1 MTDVANLAQQ
11 PAMPPVVPEPP
22 DPVHSELT
30 LRTRAPAYSV
40 MEECLRRQAD
50 AIPRSAT
57 ARFFG
62 RDPLHRDAV
71 SWYRGTLG
79 ELEVARVLA
88 RLDSAWAV
96 LHAVPVGSSG
106 ADIDHI
112 VIGPG
117 GTFTINTKNHGGKK
131 IWASGNGFMVD
142 GQKQSHIRNSLFEAQ
157 RASDLL
163 SAGTGFP
170 VVVTPLLVVV
180 RPQSIASTKPAVVV
194 MASTDLFRWLKRRP
208 RMQTAEAIE
217 QIAAAAEQRTTWCT
231 GQPRTATT
239 EQALAAANAK
249 RFAALRA
256 EVDVAYARRQGWS
269 LIAAS
274 LFLAAVVGAA
284 LALLPFIPAILA
296 AMMTAG

>member
-1 MTDVANLAQQ
+1 MTEVAGVMRQQ
-11 PAMPPVVPEPP
+11 AMPAVVPEPTV
-22 DPVHSELT
+22 PVHSELT
-30 LRTRAPAYSV
+30 LRTRIPAYSV
-40 MEECLRRQAD
+40 MDECLRRQAE
-50 AIPRSAT
+50 AAPRGAV

-62 RDPLHRDAV
+62 RDPLHPDAV

-88 RLDSAWAV
+88 RLDPAWVV

-142 GQKQSHIRNSLFEAQ
+142 GQKQSHIRNSLFEAE

-163 SAGTGFP
+163 SAGAGFP
-170 VVVTPLLVVV
+170 VAVTPVLVVV
-180 RPQSIASTKPAVVV
+180 RPQSIASTTPAVVV

-208 RMQTAEAIE
+208 RMQTAEAIR
-217 QIAAAAEQRTTWCT
+217 QIAAAAEQRSTWCT
-231 GQPRTATT
+231 GQPRTPTT
-239 EQALAAANAK
+239 EQALAAANAQ

-256 EVDVAYARRQGWS
+256 DVDVAHARRQGWS
-269 LIAAS
+269 LVGAS
-274 LFLAAVVGAA
+274 LFLAVVVGAA
-284 LALLPFIPAILA
+284 LALLPFVPAILA
-296 AMMTAG
+296 AMMAS